1 MSSTCSPAVNDAQ
14 SGVAEFAA
22 TMSAHGARPGQVVL
36 AAIDMSPA
44 YQEGVWEHLSQA
56 QIVIDRFHVMQLAG
70 KAVGEV
76 R

>member
-1 MSSTCSPAVNDAQ
+1 
-14 SGVAEFAA
+14 
-22 TMSAHGARPGQVVL
+22 MSAHGARPGQVVL